1 MTPLSPV
8 GVVAGP
14 IAVATLLLV
23 CGRWLPRPV
32 VDGVAI
38 LTTAA
43 VGLSGAFLTTG
54 VVVPGGWSATIGI
67 PLVVDDAS
75 RVLVTLVGA
84 LATAA
89 LLFSWRYFS
98 DVEAHFQAL
107 LLLFVAGLGG
117 FALSGDLFDMLVFFE
132 LMGACGF
139 ALAAYKIE
147 EARSL
152 QGGLTFGIVN
162 SLGAYLTLCGIG
174 LLYARTGTLGLAPL
188 GAAHLPADPATV
200 AAFVLVTTGW
210 LVKAAVVP
218 FHFWLADAHAVA
230 PTPVCVLFSGVMAPL
245 GVYGLARVH
254 AVVFD
259 ALDVTV
265 ALTVLG
271 LVTAV
276 LGAVMCVLQRNVKRL
291 LAYSTIA
298 HIGTFLVGVAMSS
311 PEATTGW
318 LTDVVGH
325 AGIKGALFLL
335 VGVLLARHGS
345 VDEIELA
352 GSCRRSRGIAAL
364 LGLGGLALA
373 GLPPFGSALGKGLLE
388 KAVPVP
394 VAVVLTLVA
403 VVTGAAVL
411 RVALRLVGVGP
422 LPADRD
428 DPERTT
434 GEGEERETRRLD
446 RLPTT
451 MPAAPVLLLGGSLA
465 VGLLTPGVLG
475 TAGAAL
481 VDGGGYRALVL
492 DGTVPTTAPAE
503 VAWSPVGLAVGTASA
518 VAAALVAV
526 AAVFAGRLPGAVRRR
541 TPRQHRA
548 VVGLERLHSGHV
560 GDYVAWVLVGVTAWG
575 ALVLLG

>member
-1 MTPLSPV
+1 MTTLSPV

-14 IAVATLLLV
+14 IVVAALLLV

-43 VGLSGAFLTTG
+43 VGVSGAFLTPGAVTA
-54 VVVPGGWSATIGI
+54 GGWPAGVGI
-67 PLVVDDAS
+67 PLVVDGAS
-75 RVLVTLVGA
+75 RVLVTLVGT
-84 LATAA
+84 LATVA

-98 DVEAHFQAL
+98 DVEAHFQGL
-107 LLLFVAGLGG
+107 VLLFVAGLGG

-188 GAAHLPADPATV
+188 GAAHLPADTATV
-200 AAFVLVTTGW
+200 AAFVLVSTGW

-254 AVVFD
+254 AVVFG

-298 HIGTFLVGVAMSS
+298 HIGTFVVAVAVSS
-311 PEATTGW
+311 PEASAGW

-325 AGIKGALFLL
+325 AGVKGALFLL

-345 VDEIELA
+345 VDEIELG

-364 LGLGGLALA
+364 MALGGLALA
-373 GLPPFGSALGKGLLE
+373 GLPPFGSALGKGLIE
-388 KAVPVP
+388 QAVPVP

-403 VVTGAAVL
+403 VLTGAAVL
-411 RVALRLVGVGP
+411 RVALRLVGIGP
-422 LPADRD
+422 LPADRAD
-428 DPERTT
+428 DVRTT
-434 GEGEERETRRLD
+434 GEGEERETRRLE
-446 RLPTT
+446 RLPVT
-451 MPAAPVLLLGGSLA
+451 MLAGPVLLLGGSLA

-475 TAGAAL
+475 AAGTAL
-481 VDGGGYRALVL
+481 VDGAGYRDLVL
-492 DGTVPTTAPAE
+492 GGVPPTTPPAE
-503 VAWSPVGLAVGTASA
+503 VAWSASGLVVGTAAA
-518 VAAALVAV
+518 VVAV
-526 AAVFAGRLPGAVRRR
+526 LLALGAVYAGRLPTVLRRR
-541 TPRQHRA
+541 VPRQNRA
-548 VVGLERLHSGHV
+548 VLGLERLHSGHV
-560 GDYVAWVLVGVTAWG
+560 GDYVAWVFVGITALG

>member
-1 MTPLSPV
+1 
-8 GVVAGP
+8 
-14 IAVATLLLV
+14 
-23 CGRWLPRPV
+23 
-32 VDGVAI
+32 
-38 LTTAA
+38 
-43 VGLSGAFLTTG
+43 
-54 VVVPGGWSATIGI
+54 
-67 PLVVDDAS
+67 
-75 RVLVTLVGA
+75 
-84 LATAA
+84 
-89 LLFSWRYFS
+89 
-98 DVEAHFQAL
+98 
-107 LLLFVAGLGG
+107 
-117 FALSGDLFDMLVFFE
+117 
-132 LMGACGF
+132 MGACGF

-162 SLGAYLTLCGIG
+162 SFGAYLTLCGIG
-174 LLYARTGTLGLAPL
+174 LLYARVGSLGLAPL
-188 GAAHLPADPATV
+188 GAAHLPPDTATV
-200 AAFVLVTTGW
+200 AAFVLVAAGW

-254 AVVFD
+254 AVVFP

-265 ALTVLG
+265 AFTALG

-298 HIGTFLVGVAMSS
+298 HVGTFVVGVAMVS
-311 PEATTGW
+311 PEATAGW

-325 AGIKGALFLL
+325 AGVKGALFLL
-335 VGVLLARHGS
+335 VGVLLARHSS

-364 LGLGGLALA
+364 LGIGGLALA

-394 VAVVLTLVA
+394 VAVVLTIVA
-403 VVTGAAVL
+403 MLTGAAVL
-411 RVALRLVGVGP
+411 RVALRLVGIGP
-422 LPADRD
+422 RPPDRA

-434 GEGEERETRRLD
+434 GEGEERETRRLE
-446 RLPTT
+446 RLPAT
-451 MPAAPVLLLGGSLA
+451 MLAAPVLLLGGSLA

-475 TAGAAL
+475 AAGAAL
-481 VDGGGYRALVL
+481 VDGDRYRAVVL
-492 DGTVPTTAPAE
+492 GGVVPPATPVE
-503 VAWSPVGLAVGTASA
+503 VAWSPTGLVVGTASA
-518 VAAALVAV
+518 VVAALVAV
-526 AAVFAGRLPGAVRRR
+526 GAVYAGRLPEAVRRR
-541 TPRQHRA
+541 VPRQNRA
-548 VVGLERLHSGHV
+548 VIGLERLHSGHV
-560 GDYVAWVLVGVTAWG
+560 GDYVAWVLVGVTALG